1 MDPHASSPGS
11 SPGSDPVND
20 APRTLTRIL
29 RAGPEGA
36 ALALPVVYDELRRI
50 AERRMAGERAD
61 HTLQATALVHEAY
74 LKLLGEEQLDWSDR
88 RRFYGAAAEAMRRIL
103 VDHARRVRATKRGG
117 ERQRVTLGAVDASAD
132 LEPEQVLALSEALDR
147 LEREDPQAA
156 EVTRLRFFAGLSVE
170 EVAAALAIS
179 ERSVHREWAF
189 ARARLL
195 QFLER

>member
-1 MDPHASSPGS
+1 MDPNHRPT
-11 SPGSDPVND
+11 D
-20 APRTLTRIL
+20 AEPAGDTPRELTRIL

-36 ALALPVVYDELRRI
+36 ALALPLVYDELRRI

-74 LKLLGEEQLDWSDR
+74 LKLLGEQHLDWTDR

-103 VDHARRVRATKRGG
+103 VDHARRVGATKRGG
-117 ERQRVTLGAVDASAD
+117 ERQRVTFGAVDASAE
-132 LEPEQVLALSEALDR
+132 LEPEQVLALSDALEH
-147 LEREDPQAA
+147 LEREDPHAA

-170 EVAAALAIS
+170 EVASALGIS

>member
-1 MDPHASSPGS
+1 MDQHEREAGAEPTA
-11 SPGSDPVND
+11 D
-20 APRTLTRIL
+20 AGRDLTRIL

-36 ALALPVVYDELRRI
+36 ALALPLVYDELRRI

-74 LKLLGEEQLDWSDR
+74 LKLLGEQQLDWTDR

-103 VDHARRVRATKRGG
+103 VDHARRVGATKRGG
-117 ERQRVTLGAVDASAD
+117 ERQRVTFGAVDVSAD
-132 LEPEQVLALSEALDR
+132 LDPEQVLSLSDALEQ
-147 LEREDPQAA
+147 LEGEDPHAA

-170 EVAAALAIS
+170 EVAAALGIS

>member
-1 MDPHASSPGS
+1 MDQHEREAGAEPTA
-11 SPGSDPVND
+11 D
-20 APRTLTRIL
+20 AGRDLTRIL

-36 ALALPVVYDELRRI
+36 ALALPLVYDELRRI

-74 LKLLGEEQLDWSDR
+74 LKLLGEQQLDWTDR

-103 VDHARRVRATKRGG
+103 VDHARRVGATKRGG
-117 ERQRVTLGAVDASAD
+117 ERQRVTFGAADVSAD
-132 LEPEQVLALSEALDR
+132 LDPEQVLSLSDAREQ
-147 LEREDPQAA
+147 LEGEDPHAA

-170 EVAAALAIS
+170 EVAAALGIS